1 MAFPVNLE
9 HGSMPAIE
17 IEENPAAE
25 RSELLTDYIRI
36 FLQHA
41 VLDSENCGNWPP
53 LLRSADPDQ
62 PDGAT
67 VEHLPTC

>member
-1 MAFPVNLE
+1 MAFSVNLE

-25 RSELLTDYIRI
+25 RSERLTDYIRI

-41 VLDSENCGNWPP
+41 VLDLANLQELAPSYE
-53 LLRSADPDQ
+53 LSRS
-62 PDGAT
+62 
-67 VEHLPTC
+67 

>member
-17 IEENPAAE
+17 IEENPAVE
-25 RSELLTDYIRI
+25 RRERLTDYIRI

-41 VLDSENCGNWPP
+41 VLDSEN
-53 LLRSADPDQ
+53 LR
-62 PDGAT
+62 
-67 VEHLPTC
+67 